1 MSVCT
6 DGAGAMLF
14 LTEHIVYLNDKV
26 QAFARKLVHW
36 KKRVEI
42 GRTDM
47 FSDMEEFMEE
57 NALSVNSIKASVTV
71 HLQCLSDHF
80 RRYFPEG
87 DAPEFDWMRSPS
99 KSSGA
104 RSGCLYVFF
113 K

>member
-1 MSVCT
+1 MQSLTCFTFLIKCMSVCT

-14 LTEHIVYLNDKV
+14 LTEHIVYLNDEV

-80 RRYFPEG
+80 RRYFP
-87 DAPEFDWMRSPS
+87 DLDVCM
-99 KSSGA
+99 
-104 RSGCLYVFF
+104 FF
-113 K
+113 F